1 MNTIKQII
9 LILLSAATLCITLL
23 SCKPKAVIGLKD
35 AFANKFYIGVA
46 MNTAQITGND
56 SLALPLIKKHFNS
69 IVAENCMKSEVMQPV
84 EGEFDFTLADRMIK
98 FGEENKMHIIG
109 HTLIWHS
116 QAPKWFFT
124 DAQGNE
130 VTPEVLAARM
140 KNHIQTVVSR
150 YKGRVHGWDV
160 VNEAIND
167 DGSWRE
173 SPFYKILGKDF
184 VKLAFQYAQ
193 EADPDAELYYNDYSM
208 SLEGRR
214 NGVITMVKEL
224 QAQGIKVSG
233 IGMQGHL
240 GMDFPD
246 LKEFEKSIVAFAA
259 LGVKVMIT
267 ELDMSVLPSPWS
279 QAGANISDKAE
290 YDEKMNPYVNGLTP
304 EVNTEWENRI
314 FSFFELFDKH
324 SDKISRVTLWGLS
337 DANSWKNDWPI
348 KGRTDYPLLFDRNYE
363 AKPVVKRIMGI
374 NPKPRRGTPNP

>member
-1 MNTIKQII
+1 MNTFKQIF
-9 LILLSAATLCITLL
+9 LTLLSAATLCITLL
-23 SCKPKAVIGLKD
+23 SCKPKAEIGLKD
-35 AFANKFYIGVA
+35 VFANKFYVGVA
-46 MNTAQITGND
+46 MNTPQIVGDD
-56 SLALPLIKKHFNS
+56 SVALTLIKKHFNS

-98 FGEENKMHIIG
+98 FGEENKMHIVG

-124 DAQGNE
+124 DVQGNE
-130 VTPEVLAARM
+130 VTPEVLSARM
-140 KNHIQTVVSR
+140 KNYIQTVVSR

-173 SPFYKILGKDF
+173 SPFYKILGKDY
-184 VKLAFQYAQ
+184 VKLAFQYAH

-208 SLEGRR
+208 SNEGRR
-214 NGVITMVKEL
+214 NGVIAMVKEL

-246 LKEFEKSIVAFAA
+246 LKEFEKSIVAFAS

-279 QAGANISDKAE
+279 QTGANIADKAE
-290 YDEKMNPYVNGLTP
+290 YQEKMNPFVNGVSP
-304 EVNTEWENRI
+304 EVNAEWENR
-314 FSFFELFDKH
+314 FLSFFELFAKH
-324 SDKISRVTLWGLS
+324 SDKISRVTLWGLC
-337 DANSWKNDWPI
+337 DADSWKNNWPI
-348 KGRTDYPLLFDRNYE
+348 PGRTDYPLLFDRNYE

-374 NPKPRRGTPNP
+374 SQKN

>member
-1 MNTIKQII
+1 MTSN
-9 LILLSAATLCITLL
+9 LILKVLMLATSITTAFSA
-23 SCKPKAVIGLKD
+23 CKSVPETSMKD
-35 AFANKFYIGVA
+35 AFANKFYVGVA
-46 MNTAQITGND
+46 MNTPQITGHD
-56 SLALPLIKKHFNS
+56 SLALQLIRKHFNS
-69 IVAENCMKSEVMQPV
+69 IVAENCMKSEVIQPV

-124 DAQGNE
+124 DAQGNQ

-184 VKLAFQYAQ
+184 VKLAFQYAH

-208 SLEGRR
+208 SNQGRR
-214 NGVITMVKEL
+214 NGVIAMVKEL

-279 QAGANISDKAE
+279 QTGANISDKAE
-290 YDEKMNPYVNGLTP
+290 YEEKMNPYVNGLTP

-314 FSFFELFDKH
+314 FSFFELFAKH
-324 SDKISRVTLWGLS
+324 SDKISRVTLWGLR
-337 DANSWKNDWPI
+337 DADSWKNNWPI
-348 KGRTDYPLLFDRNYE
+348 RGRTDYPLLFDRNYD

-374 NPKPRRGTPNP
+374 NPKH